1 MSSRNA
7 YINEIRGI
15 QNSILRMGSL
25 VEQAVYDSVVALMSS
40 DTVAASQV
48 ILGDDLIDQM
58 YAEIEER
65 CIILLATQQPM
76 AKDLRMIF
84 ADIKILVN
92 LERMADYA
100 VDIAQVVVELRG
112 NPVEVQAFEYI
123 PEMAEIVQLMIKR
136 GLDSYSQG
144 DIEKAKE
151 VCLLDDKVDTLFAD
165 SYKELIQSMKYNPN
179 AIIRSLF
186 VGRYLE
192 RIADHATNIG
202 EEVIF
207 IATGQRE
214 ELN

>member
-1 MSSRNA
+1 MGSRNA
-7 YINEIRGI
+7 YVNEIRGI

-25 VEQAVYDSVVALMSS
+25 VEQSVYDSVVALMSS
-40 DTVAASQV
+40 DTVSASQV

-100 VDIAQVVVELRG
+100 VDIAQVVTELRG
-112 NPVEVQAFEYI
+112 HPIEAKAFEYI
-123 PEMAEIVQLMIKR
+123 PEMAGIVQLMIKR
-136 GLDSYSQG
+136 GLDSYSRG

-151 VCLLDDKVDTLFAD
+151 VCLLDDKVDRLFAD
-165 SYKELIQSMKYNPN
+165 SYKYLIESMKCDPN
-179 AIIRSLF
+179 AIVRSLF